1 MVPRQRSSLPFPRD
15 FNKYPFVGQMCEQ
28 IASTEV
34 QRYALDSMGGEQWL
48 IAAAPLKR
56 VPDYLLFAMYPHRL
70 IEQQTFW
77 LTAMIYLAAALCL
90 ASAIALARI
99 IDHL

>member
-1 MVPRQRSSLPFPRD
+1 
-15 FNKYPFVGQMCEQ
+15 Q

-34 QRYALDSMGGEQWL
+34 QRYTLDSMGGEQWL

-77 LTAMIYLAAALCL
+77 LIAMIYLAAALCL